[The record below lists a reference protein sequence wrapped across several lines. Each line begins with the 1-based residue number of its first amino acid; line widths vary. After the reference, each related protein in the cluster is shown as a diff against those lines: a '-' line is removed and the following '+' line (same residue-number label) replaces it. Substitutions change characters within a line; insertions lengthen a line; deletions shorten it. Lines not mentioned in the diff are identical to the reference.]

1 MQCKIPTEKT
11 HSQKGQSLV
20 EMALVSLIFFFL
32 LFGILEFGRALWTY
46 NTIVQ
51 STREAA
57 RWAVANAKVTS
68 YDSGTGVYVIDSTD
82 LTSVKNI
89 AVYGYTTAGTPL
101 APGLTTSLVNVSI
114 VAQDKD
120 SAGAAINSKVSVAV
134 SGYQFQF
141 IVPIAPTITIPAYET
156 SLYTEALGRVL

>member
-1 MQCKIPTEKT
+1 MRNPIQKRPT
-11 HSQKGQSLV
+11 SQKGQSLV

-51 STREAA
+51 STRAAA

-68 YDSGTGVYVIDSTD
+68 YNSGSGVYTIDSTD
-82 LTSVKNI
+82 LTSIQNLV
-89 AVYGYTTAGTPL
+89 VYGYTTAGTPL
-101 APGLTTSLVNVSI
+101 VSGLTTSLVNVSI

-120 SAGAAINSKVSVAV
+120 SAGAAINSKVSVSV

-141 IVPIAPTITIPAYET
+141 IVPIAPTLTIPAYET
-156 SLYTEALGRVL
+156 SLYTEALGRII